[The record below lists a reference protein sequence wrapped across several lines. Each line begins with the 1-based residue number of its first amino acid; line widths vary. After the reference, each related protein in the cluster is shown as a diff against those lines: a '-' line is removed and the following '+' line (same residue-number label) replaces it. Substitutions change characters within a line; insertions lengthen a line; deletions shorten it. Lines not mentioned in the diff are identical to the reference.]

1 MVTGIE
7 HIGIYAKDSK
17 GLADWYIEM
26 FGCTIAYENAAKGT
40 YFVAFPD
47 KSMIEICK
55 CEKASCRKP
64 ELNQAGIRHIALTVD
79 DFEGMVEKLKSAKTE
94 ILVDE
99 TTSSSGVKTIFFRDI
114 AGNILHLISR
124 VKPLI

>member
-7 HIGIYAKDSK
+7 HLGIFAKDSK
-17 GLADWYIEM
+17 KLADWYIDM
-26 FGCTIAYENAAKGT
+26 FGCTLVYENAEKGT

-55 CEKASCRKP
+55 CEKASCKKCEP
-64 ELNQAGIRHIALTVD
+64 TQSGLRHIALTVD
-79 DFEGMVEKLKSAKTE
+79 DFEGMVEKIKESKLDIVTDAVVSAN
-94 ILVDE
+94 
-99 TTSSSGVKTIFFRDI
+99 GVKTIFFRDI

-124 VKPLI
+124 KTPLV